1 MPLQGGPTAYN
12 PVNLE
17 GQMGTLNLS
26 STQGGVPVH
35 PQAPMTAPLLTNNL
49 PAQHQPPPPLFGQQ
63 QQPPPLF
70 NHQQQPPPLFAQ
82 QQPPLLQNSVTPSS
96 GYSISPQNMAA
107 PPTALPPNL
116 PTIMST
122 SAVGYHQPTTLMAS
136 TESSVPL
143 YSTPSQPQS
152 LPNGGYQ
159 MATSQPQQPQLF
171 TGAPPQINNGSP
183 SQIQHPIAQPMMQPP
198 PPQMQVPPQQMQIP
212 PQQMQ
217 IPPQQQQQ
225 QPVQTSITPQVNESF
240 TETKPVPLMTDI
252 SLDASPQMVQ
262 QIPTQPPVVGDQG
275 VQLS

>member
-1 MPLQGGPTAYN
+1 MSLQGGPTTYN
-12 PVNLE
+12 PINLE

-82 QQPPLLQNSVTPSS
+82 QQPPLLQNSVAPSS
-96 GYSISPQNMAA
+96 GYSIPPQNM
-107 PPTALPPNL
+107 PPPATLPPNL

-122 SAVGYHQPTTLMAS
+122 SAVGYHQPATLVAS

-143 YSTPSQPQS
+143 YSTPSQPQP
-152 LPNGGYQ
+152 LANGGYQ
-159 MATSQPQQPQLF
+159 MAVSQPQQPQLF
-171 TGAPPQINNGSP
+171 TGSPPQINHSLP
-183 SQIQHPIAQPMMQPP
+183 SQIQHPIAQPLAQPS
-198 PPQMQVPPQQMQIP
+198 PPQMQVPPQL
-212 PQQMQ
+212 
-217 IPPQQQQQ
+217 QQ
-225 QPVQTSITPQVNESF
+225 QPIQTSVTPQVNGSF

-252 SLDASPQMVQ
+252 SLDASPEMVQ